1 MGDPG
6 MLAHGGTDIAD
17 LESFYDELFAV
28 YTEVFWGTRNAM
40 FRLKEN
46 WGLILPRYPHC
57 EKLGKQLRK
66 TTDLNEYHHIST
78 QIFAAME

>member
-1 MGDPG
+1 M
-6 MLAHGGTDIAD
+6 
-17 LESFYDELFAV
+17 DELLDE
-28 YTEVFWGTRNAM
+28 YTLAFGGSRNAM